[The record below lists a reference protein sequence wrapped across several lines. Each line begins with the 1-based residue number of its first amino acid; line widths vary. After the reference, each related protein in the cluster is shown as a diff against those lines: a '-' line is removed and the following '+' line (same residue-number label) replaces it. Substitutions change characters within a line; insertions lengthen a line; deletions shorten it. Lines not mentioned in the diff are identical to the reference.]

1 MKDVIVIGGGLAG
14 LTTAHLLKDQNLKV
28 QILEANTQLGGRIKT
43 VKSASGYGLEMG
55 ATWVFNDPFL
65 KQLIQS
71 LNIELYPQYITG
83 KGFYEMNFMD
93 KTQVFDVRQ
102 MMGGQEYHKVAGGT
116 YEIIK
121 SLEKLIGT
129 QNIELNSKVTT
140 IQDNDDHI
148 EIITSDKKTFK
159 TKNVVITIPPRLL
172 ASTIKFSPDLSEKSK
187 QIRLKTHTW
196 MADSVKFSIE
206 YKEPFWRTKGL
217 AGYGISNIGI
227 VREFQDHV
235 NKKGNLYGLVG
246 FLNLSPSQLNW
257 SEEERKNQVIKDL
270 SRLLGN
276 EAENYASY
284 KDTIWAIE
292 NMNQELTNINE
303 GLYAHQ
309 NNGDREITSPEMG
322 QKLFFAGA
330 ETSTVNP
337 GYMEGAVKSAYR
349 VTKEIISKS

>member
-43 VKSASGYGLEMG
+43 VKSASGFGLEMG

-93 KTQVFDVRQ
+93 KTQVFDVHQ

-148 EIITSDKKTFK
+148 EIITSDKRIFK
-159 TKNVVITIPPRLL
+159 AKNVVITIPPRLL
-172 ASTIKFSPDLSEKSK
+172 ASTINFSPNLSENSK

-206 YKEPFWRTKGL
+206 YKEPFWRAKGL

-235 NKKGNLYGLVG
+235 NNKGNLYGLVG
-246 FLNLSPSQLNW
+246 FLNLSPSQLNS

-270 SRLLGN
+270 SRIIGN
-276 EAENYASY
+276 EAKNYVSY

-292 NMNQELTNINE
+292 SMNKELTNINE

-309 NNGDREITSPEMG
+309 HNGDREIISPEMG

-349 VTKEIISKS
+349 ATKEIISKS